1 MRFEG
6 VCSSSSHP
14 QPPRLD
20 FNYNFQLRA
29 PGLLELEETFLSR
42 ALMEDIFDGSF
53 ICFVVN
59 EFVFP

>member
-20 FNYNFQLRA
+20 FNCDFQLRA
-29 PGLLELEETFLSR
+29 LGLLELEGTFLNR
-42 ALMEDIFDGSF
+42 ALMKDINF
-53 ICFVVN
+53 ICFVVCV
-59 EFVFP
+59 FVFP

>member
-1 MRFEG
+1 MRFES

-14 QPPRLD
+14 QPPRFD

-42 ALMEDIFDGSF
+42 ALMEDISL